1 MENHKNYQYQS
12 YPWLGLIIGNSRL
25 HWGLFMNHTLSATV
39 DTPHLPLSIITN
51 LTTSPT
57 LDNFLQILSLDIP
70 DHSGS
75 ISSPLPI
82 IIASVVPTQTALW
95 QKYPHHCILT
105 LQQIPIGGMYPTFGI
120 DRALAIYS
128 AGEIYEYPTLVID
141 AGTALTFT
149 GVDAQKTLV
158 GGAILPGVK
167 LQFNSLAQ
175 NTGQLSLPQ
184 NSLNEYLPLRFALN
198 TPEAIKSGIIY
209 TLLSSIKDFI
219 LAWWE
224 LFPET
229 TVVITGGDSNL
240 LYSYLE
246 KQFPEIAVKI
256 IVHSNLLFSGIAKII
271 SFAY

>member
-1 MENHKNYQYQS
+1 MENYRNYQYQS
-12 YPWLGLIIGNSRL
+12 YPWLGLVIGNSRL
-25 HWGLFMNHTLSATV
+25 HWGLFINHTLSATV

-51 LTTSPT
+51 LSISPT
-57 LDNFLQILSLDIP
+57 VDNFVQILSFDIP
-70 DHSGS
+70 YYSTS
-75 ISSPLPI
+75 VSSPLPI
-82 IIASVVPTQTALW
+82 IIASVVPTQTTLW
-95 QKYPHHCILT
+95 EQYPHHHILT
-105 LQQIPIGGMYPTFGI
+105 LEQIPITGMYSTFGI

-128 AGEIYEYPTLVID
+128 AGEIYGYPALVID

-167 LQFNSLAQ
+167 LQFNSLGQ
-175 NTGQLSLPQ
+175 NTGQLPLLQ

-219 LAWWE
+219 LAWRE

-246 KQFPEIAVKI
+246 KQFPEIAGKI
-256 IVHSNLLFSGIAKII
+256 IVDSNLLLSGITKIMRK
-271 SFAY
+271 YV